1 VRVRLIPRLSSK
13 QKIWPGG
20 PELGEVVQAQ
30 LSPPGSAA
38 AAGLPPAIV
47 PPVGPAPLLRA
58 PAPAP
63 EPPPEVKLLLV
74 LR

>member
-1 VRVRLIPRLSSK
+1 MRLIPRLSSK

-30 LSPPGSAA
+30 LSPPASGAM
-38 AAGLPPAIV
+38 PPAVV
-47 PPVGPAPLLRA
+47 PPIGPAPLVS
-58 PAPAP
+58 PPPVP
-63 EPPPEVKLLLV
+63 EPTPEIELLLV

>member
-1 VRVRLIPRLSSK
+1 MRLIPRLSSK

-30 LSPPGSAA
+30 LTPPGSAA
-38 AAGLPPAIV
+38 AAGAPPAIV
-47 PPVGPAPLLRA
+47 PPVGPAPLVSA
-58 PAPAP
+58 PPAP
-63 EPPPEVKLLLV
+63 EPAPEVELLLV

>member
-1 VRVRLIPRLSSK
+1 VRLIPRLSSK

-30 LSPPGSAA
+30 LAPPGSAA
-38 AAGLPPAIV
+38 AAALPPAIV
-47 PPVGPAPLLRA
+47 PPVGPAPLVRV
-58 PAPAP
+58 PPAP